1 MLLTLHDANLNKVAF
16 IDNDKSGTLN
26 YFDDTWTRDLETGS
40 STFEFSIYKKS
51 LKSDTAYKKA
61 YNYLNE
67 RAFVSFVY
75 KGQTYLFNVMTVEE
89 DETTIQCYC
98 ENLNLELINEYANP
112 YKAEKAMSFVEYCN
126 AMDLLNMTKLTVG
139 RNEIS
144 DYRRTLEWEGQDT
157 KLARLLSLA
166 NKFDAEIDFETILND
181 DSSLKSFK
189 VNVYHENDDTHQ
201 GVGRVRSDIRLTYG
215 KNLKSITRKVDKT
228 GIFNMIVP
236 TSSKTV
242 EDDTVDTGESSS
254 KTVTTTNADGSITK
268 TTTKKASD
276 GTTVQT
282 KVTTKVVEN
291 ADGSKVT
298 TVRTEKSDGSIT
310 EKVTT
315 KSANGNTDTVT
326 KTIREATK
334 ENVETVDEY
343 ITIAGLPDWEIK
355 NDEGVVEF
363 YKRGGTLYAPI
374 SARLYPSTFTTATQ
388 SDQWI
393 RHDMSFDVDSDTK
406 LETEALKQL
415 KANAYP
421 ALTYTIKGYIDADIG
436 DTLSMSDSGFVP
448 TLLLTARVSNQKLSF
463 TQPSKNETTLANFKA
478 LESGLTDDIQSR
490 LEELIESSKPY
501 TIRIASTNGTT
512 FKNNVGES
520 TITATLLKGDKT
532 VSADVT
538 WRWALD
544 GNVTVATQ
552 YLVAAKN
559 IEDTAVLTVAAYIG
573 NNEVAVE
580 EVDLTNVNDGLSGSK
595 GDDGVGIDRV
605 SNYYLAT
612 AQLNSIEPLGD
623 NLLVSADTF
632 NDWISV
638 SGGDGTATVIDVDEA
653 PLDEV
658 TKAIR
663 VVDNTTGNKDSRHK
677 NALSLEVGEQYTIS
691 CFARVASDSPKSS
704 VTLLMR
710 SWTTN
715 DTNRKLSTAI
725 SHTDWQFYSF
735 TFTADTV
742 SNFIQFGQTGA
753 GIIEICAPRLVKNQ
767 KSYGWT
773 SLTQIITESSRYLWH
788 YRVEHY
794 TDNTEKATAPTI
806 IGVYGNK
813 GDKGDTGPQGIQGLQ
828 GPKGDQGIQGPKG
841 ADGKTQYTHIA
852 YADSATGGGF
862 SQTDQTKPYIGMYQD
877 FSATDSND
885 PTKYRWTKWKGSD
898 GAQGIPGKA
907 GADGKTPY
915 IHFAYASSAD
925 GKTNFSL
932 TDKNQQYQGYYSDYT
947 EADSTDYKKYTW
959 VDRLAN
965 VQVGTRNLWIQSK
978 ATGGFVEE
986 ILPDNH
992 ITGQKKCYRISNN
1005 QKIEFNIEPDFS
1017 SRLYQKVTFSAW
1029 IKYENVVQGA
1039 NNWNRFDVFKHTLY
1053 LKNSS
1058 TGATSSAFYNTFAEL
1073 VGTSDWKY
1081 VTYTYDYAANKSY
1094 DQLKASLCFVLEGVR
1109 SGTAWVTGIMVQFG
1123 NVATGHVW
1131 APEDTQDQIDSKA
1144 DSALTQEQLNALEA
1158 KRLQMETEMKAL
1170 ATLQQVSELET
1181 FINNLKQEDS
1191 DGRQKIIEITK
1202 AIEERVKEIE
1212 PIMEYSQK
1220 LKFMDTYITQG
1231 NGGMIIGANDS
1242 TTKVVVTPDRI
1253 SFQSGGSEVAY
1264 ISQRMLHIDNGV
1276 FTMSLQLGHYITRAH
1291 PKNEYVNATYFVK

>member
-1 MLLTLHDANLNKVAF
+1 MLLTIHDANLNQVAS
-16 IDNDKSGTLN
+16 IDNDKSDTLN

-189 VNVYHENDDTHQ
+189 VNIYHENDDTHQ

-215 KNLKSITRKVDKT
+215 KNLKSITRKIDKT

-236 TSSKTV
+236 TSSSTV
-242 EDDTVDTGESSS
+242 EDDTQDSGETSA

-291 ADGSKVT
+291 TDGSKVT

-334 ENVETVDEY
+334 ENAETVDEY
-343 ITIAGLPDWEIK
+343 ITIAGLPDWELK
-355 NDEGVVEF
+355 NDDGIVEF
-363 YKRGGTLYAPI
+363 YKKGEALYAPI
-374 SARLYPSTFTTATQ
+374 SMQLYPSTFTSGTQ

-415 KANAYP
+415 KASAYP

-436 DTLSMSDSGFVP
+436 DTLSLNDEGFVP
-448 TLLLTARVSNQKLSF
+448 ALLLTARVSNQKLSF
-463 TQPSKNETTLANFKA
+463 TEPSKNETTLANFRA

-501 TIRIASTNGTT
+501 TIRVASTNGTT
-512 FKNNVGES
+512 FKNGEGES
-520 TITATLLKGDKT
+520 AITATLVKGSKT

-544 GNVTVATQ
+544 GNVTVGMQ
-552 YLVAAKN
+552 YLAKAEN
-559 IEDTAVLTVAAYIG
+559 INDTAVLTVSAYIG
-573 NNEVAVE
+573 NDEVATTE
-580 EVDLTNVNDGLSGSK
+580 ITLTNVNDGKGGVK
-595 GDDGVGIDRV
+595 GDDGVGIDYV

-612 AQLNSIEPLGD
+612 AQLNSVEALGD
-623 NLLVSADTF
+623 NLLVNADTF
-632 NDWISV
+632 NDWVSV
-638 SGGDGTATVIDVDEA
+638 SGGDGTATVIDIDDA
-653 PLDEV
+653 PLEDV

-663 VVDNTTGNKDSRHK
+663 VVDNTTGNKDLRYK
-677 NALSLEVGEQYTIS
+677 NALALSVGETYTIS
-691 CFARVASDSPKSS
+691 CFARKASDSSTSS

-715 DTNRKLSTAI
+715 DTNRKLSTSV

-735 TFTADTV
+735 TFTADV
-742 SNFIQFGQTGA
+742 VNNSIQFGQTGA
-753 GIIEICAPRLVKNQ
+753 GIIEICAPRLTQ
-767 KSYGWT
+767 TQTAFGWT
-773 SLTQIITESSRYLWH
+773 SATQVITESQRYLWH

-794 TDNTEKATAPTI
+794 TNNTSKATAPAI

-813 GDKGDTGPQGIQGLQ
+813 GDSGKDGVAGKDGVGLKATAITYAIASSGTTAPTSGWSANVPSLTKGKYLWTKTVWTYTDSTSETGYSATYIAKDGNDGDDGLPGKDGVGIKSTTITYASSTSGTTKPTSGWSSAIPSVSAGNYLWTKTVWAYTDNTSETGYSVAKMGDTGASGKDGKDGADGTGIKSTAITYASSTSGTTPPTSGWSSTIPSVSAGSYLWCRTVLTLTDGKTQTSYAVGMMGLQGIQGA
-828 GPKGDQGIQGPKG
+828 KGDQGIQGPKG

-852 YADSATGGGF
+852 YADNATGGGF
-862 SQTDQTKPYIGMYQD
+862 SQTDQTKAYIGMYQD
-877 FSATDSND
+877 FTAADSTD
-885 PTKYRWTKWKGSD
+885 PTKYRWSKWKGSD
-898 GAQGIPGKA
+898 GAQGIAGKA

-915 IHFAYASSAD
+915 IHFA
-925 GKTNFSL
+925 
-932 TDKNQQYQGYYSDYT
+932 
-947 EADSTDYKKYTW
+947 
-959 VDRLAN
+959 
-965 VQVGTRNLWIQSK
+965 
-978 ATGGFVEE
+978 
-986 ILPDNH
+986 
-992 ITGQKKCYRISNN
+992 
-1005 QKIEFNIEPDFS
+1005 
-1017 SRLYQKVTFSAW
+1017 
-1029 IKYENVVQGA
+1029 
-1039 NNWNRFDVFKHTLY
+1039 
-1053 LKNSS
+1053 
-1058 TGATSSAFYNTFAEL
+1058 FA
-1073 VGTSDWKY
+1073 
-1081 VTYTYDYAANKSY
+1081 
-1094 DQLKASLCFVLEGVR
+1094 
-1109 SGTAWVTGIMVQFG
+1109 
-1123 NVATGHVW
+1123 
-1131 APEDTQDQIDSKA
+1131 
-1144 DSALTQEQLNALEA
+1144 
-1158 KRLQMETEMKAL
+1158 
-1170 ATLQQVSELET
+1170 
-1181 FINNLKQEDS
+1181 
-1191 DGRQKIIEITK
+1191 
-1202 AIEERVKEIE
+1202 
-1212 PIMEYSQK
+1212 
-1220 LKFMDTYITQG
+1220 
-1231 NGGMIIGANDS
+1231 
-1242 TTKVVVTPDRI
+1242 
-1253 SFQSGGSEVAY
+1253 
-1264 ISQRMLHIDNGV
+1264 
-1276 FTMSLQLGHYITRAH
+1276 
-1291 PKNEYVNATYFVK
+1291 